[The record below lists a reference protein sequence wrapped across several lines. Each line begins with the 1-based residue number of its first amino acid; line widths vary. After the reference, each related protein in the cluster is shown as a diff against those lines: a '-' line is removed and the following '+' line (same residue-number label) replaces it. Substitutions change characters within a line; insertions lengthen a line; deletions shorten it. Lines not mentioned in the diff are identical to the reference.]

1 MSTQLNKNLMK
12 NIGWLLLLLCSQTVI
27 ADSYVYVT
35 NTTPETVSVN
45 VNHHGTRTLT
55 QGSQWAQEATQI
67 APYETKRV
75 LRFNRYTGVK
85 SGQTYNFDTVITGG
99 GSSVTLKQSMTG
111 TWSGSDIN
119 GSTTATFSVS
129 TPIMQE
135 KQRRLLLKLNTLV
148 VMTTSTTLSIKIPCQ
163 NPLPAVL
170 MSLKF

>member
-12 NIGWLLLLLCSQTVI
+12 NIGWLSLLLCSQQVI
-27 ADSYVYVT
+27 ADSYIYVT

-45 VNHHGTRTLT
+45 INHHGTRT
-55 QGSQWAQEATQI
+55 QEATQI

-111 TWSGSDIN
+111 T
-119 GSTTATFSVS
+119 
-129 TPIMQE
+129 
-135 KQRRLLLKLNTLV
+135 
-148 VMTTSTTLSIKIPCQ
+148 
-163 NPLPAVL
+163 
-170 MSLKF
+170 

>member
-12 NIGWLLLLLCSQTVI
+12 NIGWLSLLLCSQQAI
-27 ADSYVYVT
+27 ADSYIYVT

-111 TWSGSDIN
+111 TWSGSNI
-119 GSTTATFSVS
+119 GLTH
-129 TPIMQE
+129 
-135 KQRRLLLKLNTLV
+135 
-148 VMTTSTTLSIKIPCQ
+148 
-163 NPLPAVL
+163 
-170 MSLKF
+170 

>member
-12 NIGWLLLLLCSQTVI
+12 NIGWLLLLLCSQPVI

-45 VNHHGTRTLT
+45 INHHGTRTLT

-75 LRFNRYTGVK
+75 LRYNRYTGVK

-111 TWSGSDIN
+111 T
-119 GSTTATFSVS
+119 
-129 TPIMQE
+129 
-135 KQRRLLLKLNTLV
+135 
-148 VMTTSTTLSIKIPCQ
+148 
-163 NPLPAVL
+163 
-170 MSLKF
+170 